1 MKTLKRVV
9 ALLLTALLC
18 IGMIPINVLSQE
30 KSTQE
35 ESVNRSAVQCP
46 ETVKQYLINL
56 AQNYNA
62 ISMVPAFD
70 SIEQIDSDWVFGRF
84 VRSSS
89 DEKVANQ
96 QLKTKDNQPIIG
108 SLTMLE
114 EKARQVLNPN
124 ISMPL
129 DYDYSNRVGWG
140 YVKDTDY
147 EGKGYTWNSAYG
159 FPYVYNFSDFY
170 VTNFQEKDGKCYVE
184 GISLALEVQGGL
196 SSNPGKDGTVF
207 DVYLD
212 KANAYGNRK
221 EGDSYGEKV
230 GTATFNEGAEPSR
243 HDLNGSFTYD
253 FDPASLTSE
262 IYRYELQPNDYEDS
276 SVNWGRD
283 QLTGYYLLSKKKVDQ
298 PVINETLTDLETIK
312 FWMTNR
318 REYMDFIHNTSQ
330 FPHAIYMASNDE
342 SMFGIAELGIGNLI
356 FQGTDG
362 VRNLINGATS
372 VENAEKILI
381 GFINENEE
389 EVKALA
395 IAKTG
400 KSWGSMFQKAL
411 QSYLETRE
419 VGQGDINLVK
429 SYMGSDEFS
438 EVMKNSGYKGVEQEV
453 INLLPEGSRTQVH
466 EALDDFQFSK
476 DLSKGLGML
485 GTGFK
490 VIDLGK
496 MSIDGIYNYCIL
508 KEMDTVY
515 LDILKDL
522 SKNCIYSVVR
532 EAADNLYTT
541 AQKNLDDVAAEI
553 LTEQAVK
560 SGIWL
565 AEEAWSKAID
575 KVVFL
580 KACKVAKDLAVLYC
594 NNYFHTS
601 DTLNQK
607 DAMRTLT
614 YMGLCLSSYSFKNM
628 TEALK
633 MEESNPQEAENYA
646 HKTVCGLRML
656 WKTRNLGEETYQK
669 FADMH
674 PYGQAELYPKSKIA
688 VMLLE
693 WEKPVLFEPDK
704 EYAKYQF
711 ATGTFSCP
719 VNIEIY
725 NENDERIIT
734 LEDGKEVSGQKDGVN
749 YEVYYNPETK
759 EYDKLISIDNFQN
772 YYVKIIGLDKG
783 VVNSSVD
790 TIGAN
795 GVLKSYRFNDVP
807 VEKGTVV
814 TTSIIN
820 VNEPFTYKIVDGN
833 GAEIG
838 NGSAVE
844 SDFSKY
850 IPIENISFGNIKA
863 EMKVGEQQI
872 INRSFS
878 PEHAS
883 YKHVIWTSS
892 DDKIAQV
899 NTDGVVTAVNE
910 GKVVITAKT
919 QDGNKTAS
927 CEIIISKKEDTPP
940 EVISVSSVMLNK
952 TQETVSVGQKLTL
965 TPIIMPENATDKAVT
980 WSSSDN
986 NIATVDENGL
996 VTAISEGKATVTIT
1010 TKDGNKTAT
1019 CEVTVTKKEDSGNLG
1034 EPTNP
1039 TAPTVKPNDGQGTT
1053 AAGQLKPDTT
1063 NNGANPLTGMTFQE
1077 KMNTM
1082 TIWLAA
1088 AALCAAAIFMVK
1100 RRTEK

>member
-1 MKTLKRVV
+1 MKKLQRIV
-9 ALLLTALLC
+9 ALLLTTLLC
-18 IGMIPINVLSQE
+18 IGMIPINVLAQE
-30 KSTQE
+30 NNTQE
-35 ESVNRSAVQCP
+35 ESANQSAVQCP

-89 DEKVANQ
+89 DEQVSKQ
-96 QLKTKDNQPIIG
+96 QLKTEDGQSIIG
-108 SLTMLE
+108 SLAMLD
-114 EKARQVLNPN
+114 EKARLALNPN
-124 ISMPL
+124 IRMPL

-140 YVKDTDY
+140 YVKDTAY
-147 EGKGYTWNSAYG
+147 KEKGYTWNSGYG

-170 VTNFQEKDGKCYVE
+170 VTNFQEKDGKYYVE
-184 GISLALEVQGGL
+184 GISLALEVQGGI

-212 KANAYGNRK
+212 MANAYGNQK
-221 EGDSYGEKV
+221 EADSYGVKA
-230 GTATFNEGAEPSR
+230 GTAIFHEGAEPSR
-243 HDLNGSFTYD
+243 HDLNGNFTYD

-276 SVNWGRD
+276 SANWVRD
-283 QLTGYYLLSKKKVDQ
+283 KLSGYYLLSKKKVDQ
-298 PVINETLTDLETIK
+298 PVVNETLTDLETIK

-342 SMFGIAELGIGNLI
+342 SMWGIAELGIGNLI

-372 VENAEKILI
+372 IENAEKILI
-381 GFINENEE
+381 GFIYESEE
-389 EVKALA
+389 EAEALA
-395 IAKTG
+395 LARTG
-400 KSWGSMFQKAL
+400 KSWGSMFQKVL

-419 VGQGDINLVK
+419 IGQGDINLVK
-429 SYMGSDEFS
+429 SYMGSDKFS

-453 INLLPEGSRTQVH
+453 INLLPESSRTQVH
-466 EALDDFQFSK
+466 EALEDFQFSK

-515 LDILKDL
+515 LDILQDL
-522 SKNCIYSVVR
+522 SQNCIYSVVSD
-532 EAADNLYTT
+532 AANNLYTT
-541 AQKNLDDVAAEI
+541 AQKSLEDAVAEI
-553 LTEQAVK
+553 LTEQAVE

-565 AEEAWSKAID
+565 AEETWSKAID
-575 KVVFL
+575 KVTFL

-594 NNYFHTS
+594 NNFLHTS

-633 MEESNPQEAENYA
+633 MEQSNPQEAENHA
-646 HKTVCGLRML
+646 RKTIYGLRML

-669 FADMH
+669 FACMY
-674 PYGQAELYPKSKIA
+674 PYGQAELYPKSKSA
-688 VMLLE
+688 ELMLKLT
-693 WEKPVLFEPDK
+693 KPVLYEPDK
-704 EYAKYQF
+704 EYANYKI

-719 VNIEIY
+719 VDIEIY
-725 NENDERIIT
+725 NDNDERIIT
-734 LEDGKEVSGQKDGVN
+734 LEDGKEISGQKDGLN

-759 EYDKLISIDNFQN
+759 EYDKLVSVDNRQN

-790 TIGAN
+790 TMGINGA
-795 GVLKSYRFNDVP
+795 LKLYRFNDVP
-807 VEKGTVV
+807 IEKGTII

-820 VNEPFTYKIVDGN
+820 TSKPFTYKVVDGN
-833 GAEIG
+833 GAESG
-838 NGSAVE
+838 SGSAVE
-844 SDFSKY
+844 SVFSEY
-850 IPIENISFGNIKA
+850 IPLENISFENVKA
-863 EMKVGEQQI
+863 KMKVGEQQI
-872 INRSFS
+872 INRSFT
-878 PEHAS
+878 PDNAS
-883 YKHVIWTSS
+883 YKHITWTSS
-892 DDKIAQV
+892 DDKIAHV

-910 GKVVITAKT
+910 GKVVITAT
-919 QDGNKTAS
+919 AQDGNKTAS
-927 CEIIISKKEDTPP
+927 CEIVISKKEDTPS
-940 EVISVSSVMLNK
+940 EVISVSGVTLNK
-952 TQETVSVGQKLTL
+952 TLETVSVGQKFTL
-965 TPIIMPENATDKAVT
+965 TATVAPDNATEKAVT

-996 VTAISEGKATVTIT
+996 VTVISEGKATVTVT
-1010 TKDGNKTAT
+1010 TKDGKKTAT
-1019 CEVTVTKKEDSGNLG
+1019 CEVNVTKKEDSGNLG

-1082 TIWLAA
+1082 AIWLAA

-1100 RRTEK
+1100 RRIEK